1 MNNRVWSRLLHLVA
15 SAALGIFIY
24 SPWRSNPTF
33 DLVMS
38 YGVFP
43 FLALTGVW
51 MWQAPRLK
59 KVFKRSPAF
68 STKEKGTKVR
78 AS

>member
-1 MNNRVWSRLLHLVA
+1 MQNRAFSRLLHLVSA
-15 SAALGIFIY
+15 AALGTFIY

-59 KVFKRSPAF
+59 KLFKPSAVN
-68 STKEKGTKVR
+68 SSMEAKAKAN